1 MPFHADIEKWCDLK
15 PNANAVTI
23 VDETLSFQNL
33 IAKRNELNCRVIVT
47 DARQSSHQFNSKVVA
62 LVADNSLQFINRFL
76 SATYGLNCCLLLSS
90 ALKASQVKSSC
101 EQIRPDIIF
110 PHPLFDEFE
119 HNYAEITTSDS
130 AQLEDFLIGE
140 NDAVKNDDCATTPF
154 LIGLTSGTTSEP
166 KAFLRNRHSWR
177 VSLSQSRSV
186 FEVDETTTTISPGP
200 LAHGLSLYAMAETL
214 SAGAH
219 FITMEKFDA
228 LCLVELINQHAAK
241 RLVMV
246 PTMLSGLCNVLET
259 RKIQLHRITSIV
271 SAGSKLDATLIK
283 RIQNYIP
290 NAKIFE
296 YYGASELGFVTYAV
310 RETGDDAPDVGQAFP
325 GVELAI
331 LDKDGE
337 QIANGQRGKVCVKS
351 EFICDGYVSQ
361 KDDVGFSLVDGWAS
375 VGDVGLINE
384 NGNLVLAGREGDM
397 IISGGNNIYPSS
409 VEMVLRRLIEV
420 EDVVVLG
427 VDDAHLG
434 SKLVAIMS
442 GEHIC
447 EADLVNHCQQE
458 LAVYAIPKA
467 FYYVQAWPMTESG
480 KISKKILVDW
490 VSTNNDQL
498 QRL

>member
-1 MPFHADIEKWCDLK
+1 MPFHADIEKWCDIK
-15 PNANAVTI
+15 PDANAVTI
-23 VDETLSFQNL
+23 DDETLSFKNL
-33 IAKRNELNCRVIVT
+33 IGQRNELNCRLVVT
-47 DARQSSHQFNSKVVA
+47 DARQSSHQINANVVA
-62 LVADNSLQFINRFL
+62 LVAENSLRFISQFL
-76 SATYGLNCCLLLSS
+76 SATYEQNCCLLLSS
-90 ALKASQVKSSC
+90 ALKASQVKSTF
-101 EQIRPDIIF
+101 EQICPDIIF
-110 PHPLFDEFE
+110 PHPPFDEFE
-119 HNYAEITTSDS
+119 HNTAEIKEADS
-130 AQLEDFLIGE
+130 TQLEACLIDE
-140 NDAVKNDDCATTPF
+140 NDAVKNDDCTTTPF

-219 FITMEKFDA
+219 FITMDKFVA
-228 LCLVELINQHAAK
+228 LGLVELVAQHDAK

-246 PTMLSGLCNVLET
+246 PTMLSGLCKVLEAQN
-259 RKIQLHRITSIV
+259 IQLDQVTSIV
-271 SAGSKLDATLIK
+271 SAGSKLDAVLLK
-283 RIQNYIP
+283 RIQNHLP

-296 YYGASELGFVTYAV
+296 YYGASELGFVTYAI
-310 RETGDDAPDVGQAFP
+310 RETGDDADDVGQVFP

-331 LDKDGE
+331 MNEQGE
-337 QIANGQRGKVCVKS
+337 QVTNGQHGKVCVKS

-409 VEMVLRRLIEV
+409 VEMVLRGLIEV

-442 GEHIC
+442 GEQLC
-447 EADLVNHCQQE
+447 QADLINHCQQE
-458 LAVYAIPKA
+458 LAVYAIPKV
-467 FYYVQAWPMTESG
+467 FYYLQTWPMTESG
-480 KISKKILVDW
+480 KISKKVLMDW